1 MKNKIM
7 TVLGYAFVELMLTAV
22 FLGMVIA
29 IAAS

>member
-1 MKNKIM
+1 MKDKIINAIGI
-7 TVLGYAFVELMLTAV
+7 VVIELMLTAV

>member
-1 MKNKIM
+1 MNKIINA
-7 TVLGYAFVELMLTAV
+7 LGIIFIELMLTAV

>member
-1 MKNKIM
+1 MKDKIM
-7 TVLGYAFVELMLTAV
+7 KILGYAFVELMLTAV

>member
-7 TVLGYAFVELMLTAV
+7 TILGYAFVELMLTAV